1 MDFAGKRAVVTGGAS
16 GIGRALAHEL
26 VQRGYRVILADIDGA
41 RAEAVAAELG
51 PQAVGTTCDVS
62 NHRSVRSLAAY
73 AEQELQRVDLVFANA
88 GVSLGG
94 PLIEATPAEF
104 DWIFDINVRGV
115 WSTVA
120 VFAQQMIRRGYPGR
134 ICVTASEHALGM
146 QHPGAGFY
154 TATKQAVL
162 GLADVFR
169 AELPPSV
176 SISAFCPG
184 LVSTEI
190 HLSRRRSPRPPIDPA
205 REAFAG
211 EIMARG
217 MPARQAALAAVEGV
231 LRGDFFIV
239 THPSSR
245 TAAEARFA
253 DITAAFESQTA
264 GPPETDPYDVRAAI
278 AAATRSALGRKERS
292 S

>member
-1 MDFAGKRAVVTGGAS
+1 MDFVGKRAVVTGGAS
-16 GIGRALAHEL
+16 GIGRALAYEL

-41 RAEAVAAELG
+41 KAEAAAAELG
-51 PQAVGTTCDVS
+51 PQAVGTMCDVR
-62 NHRSVRSLAAY
+62 NHNSVRSLATY
-73 AEQELQRVDLVFANA
+73 AEQELGAVDLVFANA

-104 DWIFDINVRGV
+104 DWIFGINVRGA

-120 VFAQQMIRRGYPGR
+120 VFAQQMIMRGHRGR
-134 ICVTASEHALGM
+134 ICVTASEHALGL

-154 TATKQAVL
+154 TATKQALL
-162 GLADVFR
+162 GLTDIFR
-169 AELPPSV
+169 AELPPTV

-190 HLSRRRSPRPPIDPA
+190 HLSRRRGPRPPIDPA

-217 MPARQAALAAVEGV
+217 MPAREAAVAAVEGA
-231 LRGDFFIV
+231 LRGDFLIV
-239 THPSSR
+239 THPGSR
-245 TAAEARFA
+245 TAAETRFA
-253 DITAAFESQTA
+253 DITAAFERQA
-264 GPPETDPYDVRAAI
+264 PGPPESDPYDVRAAI
-278 AAATRSALGRKERS
+278 AAATSNTIARTRRGS
-292 S
+292 